1 MPQAKRNP
9 PPKAPPKPW
18 GWLIAGMFLGGF
30 LVFMLYVGGIL
41 PNPDRDPAKQQA
53 SRPDQPE
60 SSKPAPKSHFDFY
73 TLLPEN
79 EVIAPDV
86 PEYDPNDPE
95 AASGTRYMLQAG
107 SFRRFADAD
116 RLRARLI
123 LMGLDALIEKVSIA
137 SGESWHRVQLGPY
150 ASRKDANRVKQQLAK
165 QRIETMVLKRR
176 ATD

>member
-9 PPKAPPKPW
+9 PPKAPAKPW

-30 LVFMLYVGGIL
+30 LVFMLYVGGVL
-41 PNPDRDPAKQQA
+41 PDPSTAAHKA
-53 SRPDQPE
+53 PPTGTDQPGTD
-60 SSKPAPKSHFDFY
+60 KPARKSHFDFY

-79 EVIAPDV
+79 EIIAPDV
-86 PEYDPNDPE
+86 PAYDPNDPD

-137 SGESWHRVQLGPY
+137 NGESWHRVQLGPF
-150 ASRKDANRVKQQLAK
+150 ASRKDANRVKQQLAD

-176 ATD
+176 APD